1 MNIVREDA
9 LGGYGAGDFFRD
21 VSGAGGEDLEQP
33 GRNHRSARVGKLH
46 ALGTTGPEDEI
57 GEHEGGGPKNFFDNG
72 GGYGG
77 ERDGEFEWIE

>member
-21 VSGAGGEDLEQP
+21 VSAGGEDLEQP

-46 ALGTTGPEDEI
+46 ALGTTGPEVEI
-57 GEHEGGGPKNFFDNG
+57 GGHEGGGPKNFFDNG

-77 ERDGEFEWIE
+77 EGDGEFEWIE